1 MKRIHK
7 LFLLTLT
14 LTYGQLSH
22 CQIWDFAGVNQ
33 LGGEVNSVAE
43 ESLPIFSKDSALL
56 YFIRTMDK
64 RNKGGEY
71 DQDIWLSY
79 RRADGT
85 YGDCKQE
92 GSLNSKYNNGVVG
105 MSADGSEIYL
115 LNTYE
120 GKKDMEKGIAV
131 ARKKGN
137 SWGTPE
143 KIDVPTLDI
152 EGDFYGFH
160 ISEDGNVMLISFQGA
175 GTLGLEDIYVSLK
188 SDQGWSAPINIGSD
202 INTTGFEM
210 SPFLSK
216 NLDTLFFSSNGHGG
230 EGDADIFYSVRKDSW
245 TSWNKPVNLGKKINS
260 TKFDACFSYSGN
272 TVYWASNRDG
282 ELSDIYTAFFVF
294 PPPLVVS
301 CSAKDATFYQGTD
314 GRIDLAVE
322 GGAAPYNFTWSNGMQ
337 SEDITGLSKGD
348 YTVVVR
354 DDFRQEAIAT
364 CSVNEPAPV
373 VFEPVDVATWK
384 NQEFMH
390 YFDYNK
396 NKLAVSKGDLKKFV
410 KELENQLKSG
420 RPKVTINVYSSASTV
435 PTKTYESNEKLS
447 QMRAENMKY
456 DLVTYFES
464 KPEFAGKVNVVIV
477 SAIVDGP
484 EYVQDADEIKKYKPY
499 QFVGLKTE

>member
-1 MKRIHK
+1 
-7 LFLLTLT
+7 
-14 LTYGQLSH
+14 
-22 CQIWDFAGVNQ
+22 
-33 LGGEVNSVAE
+33 
-43 ESLPIFSKDSALL
+43 
-56 YFIRTMDK
+56 
-64 RNKGGEY
+64 
-71 DQDIWLSY
+71 
-79 RRADGT
+79 
-85 YGDCKQE
+85 
-92 GSLNSKYNNGVVG
+92 
-105 MSADGSEIYL
+105 
-115 LNTYE
+115 
-120 GKKDMEKGIAV
+120 
-131 ARKKGN
+131 
-137 SWGTPE
+137 
-143 KIDVPTLDI
+143 
-152 EGDFYGFH
+152 
-160 ISEDGNVMLISFQGA
+160 
-175 GTLGLEDIYVSLK
+175 
-188 SDQGWSAPINIGSD
+188 
-202 INTTGFEM
+202 
-210 SPFLSK
+210 
-216 NLDTLFFSSNGHGG
+216 
-230 EGDADIFYSVRKDSW
+230 
-245 TSWNKPVNLGKKINS
+245 
-260 TKFDACFSYSGN
+260 KFDACFSYSGN